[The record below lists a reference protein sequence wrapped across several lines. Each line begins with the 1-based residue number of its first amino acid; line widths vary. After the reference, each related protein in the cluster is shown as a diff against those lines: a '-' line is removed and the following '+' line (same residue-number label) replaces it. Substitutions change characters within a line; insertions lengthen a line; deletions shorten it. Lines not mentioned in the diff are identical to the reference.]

1 MNYYTTTSIGEERA
15 PGQIPPKDLDSIMAR
30 FFLGVLKK
38 DGTEYEP
45 DSLGSMYNSLEIN
58 YPINIRQIYDEC
70 LLF

>member
-1 MNYYTTTSIGEERA
+1 VRKEGNQERA

-30 FFLGVLKK
+30 FFLGVLEK
-38 DGTEYEP
+38 DG
-45 DSLGSMYNSLEIN
+45 N